1 MDLARIKYGFWV
13 VLLGI
18 GALVFIYVVAFLR
31 WTTAS
36 DIAALVGSAGGVIG
50 TIVGA
55 FFGVHT
61 GAVGKERA
69 EEQRDT
75 ANSKLQALLGITPPQ
90 EYERL
95 RKELPNLFPE
105 YQMNPKP
112 ASTAS

>member
-1 MDLARIKYGFWV
+1 MDLVRIRYGFYV

-18 GALVFIYVVAFLR
+18 VALVVIYVVAIWQ

-36 DIAALVGSAGGVIG
+36 DIAAVVGSAGGVIG

-55 FFGVHT
+55 FFGVHI

-95 RKELPNLFPE
+95 RKELPNLFAE
-105 YQMNPKP
+105 
-112 ASTAS
+112 